1 MPATA
6 HHADCRFLPPP
17 TVDHKHHHTTT
28 TPLSTPLISSHLE
41 GRWWLEAA
49 VGVLSVWPFGPDPTV
64 GFWGSTVTQYYIRN
78 VIDLGVTAAS
88 N

>member
-1 MPATA
+1 M
-6 HHADCRFLPPP
+6 
-17 TVDHKHHHTTT
+17 
-28 TPLSTPLISSHLE
+28 
-41 GRWWLEAA
+41 EAA